1 MGSQRLSRS
10 SIGSAACPHRFDW
23 TISWIHASQWVL
35 RLRVEQAPGVD
46 ARMSGHTLAR
56 TEAHEGWHA
65 AADVI
70 VVGYGYAGAVA
81 AIEAHDAG
89 ADVLLIEKMPDPGGI
104 SITSG
109 GNVRIVE
116 DAEEGFRHLQ
126 ASSAGTTPDP
136 VLRALAAG
144 MAEISAYF
152 AKLARVSGASI
163 NRRQADGNY
172 PFPGTKTFG
181 YVSIDQVP
189 GFDAER
195 TYPFVSSYLPIHRA
209 AGVRLFKVLQD
220 NISSRGLRVELSTP
234 ANRLITGAHGEI
246 CGVMAQYDGRMF
258 AIKARRAVVLACG
271 GFEANPE
278 MQRQYWQEKP
288 VLNAAYMGNTGD
300 GILMAQAVGA
310 ALWHMWHYHG
320 VYGFRHPDPAYPFGI
335 RPKRLPDWIPGED
348 TRAEVKV
355 PWIIVDRC
363 GRRYMNEYQPYTQDT
378 TWRAM
383 AIFDGQSMSYPR
395 IPSYMIMDEAGRGAY
410 PIVSPTF
417 NDRRFKF
424 SWSEQTLRELES
436 RILCKRNSLAELA
449 AAMDVREEVLAATI
463 AAWNAACDAGED
475 ALYGRPPTSMLKITT
490 PPYYCAEV
498 WPVCSNTHGGPVH
511 DAEQRILNVFGEP
524 IPRLFAAGE
533 LGGVFGHLYMS
544 GGNLAECFVGGW
556 TAGRNAARLPAWT
569 SMQIDLPQGRV
580 VAEETP

>member
-1 MGSQRLSRS
+1 
-10 SIGSAACPHRFDW
+10 
-23 TISWIHASQWVL
+23 
-35 RLRVEQAPGVD
+35 
-46 ARMSGHTLAR
+46 MSGHTPAR
-56 TEAHEGWHA
+56 SEARERWDE
-65 AADVI
+65 AADVV

-126 ASSAGTTPDP
+126 ATNAATTPDP

-144 MAEISAYF
+144 MADIPAYF
-152 AKLARVSGASI
+152 EKLARVSEATI

-172 PFPGTKTFG
+172 PFSGAKTFG
-181 YVSIDQVP
+181 YVSIDHVP
-189 GFDAER
+189 GLDAER
-195 TYPFVSSYLPIHRA
+195 TYPFVSSYVPIHRA
-209 AGVRLFKVLQD
+209 AGVRLFKVLED
-220 NISSRGLRVELSTP
+220 NVSSRRLRIALST
-234 ANRLITGAHGEI
+234 AAARLITGVQGEI
-246 CGVMAQYDGRMF
+246 CGVVAQRDGRVL

-278 MQRQYWQEKP
+278 MQRQYWQERS

-320 VYGFRHPDPAYPFGI
+320 VYGFKHPDPAYPFGI
-335 RPKRLPDWIPGED
+335 RPKRLPDWIPGESARPD
-348 TRAEVKV
+348 VKV
-355 PWIIVDRC
+355 PWIIVDRH

-383 AIFDGQSMSYPR
+383 AVFDGQSMTYPR
-395 IPSYMIMDEAGRGAY
+395 IPSYMIMDEPGRGAY
-410 PIVSPTF
+410 PVASPTF

-424 SWSEQTLRELES
+424 AWSEKTLRELES
-436 RILCKRNSLAELA
+436 RILRKCNSHSELA
-449 AAMDVREEVLAATI
+449 AAMKMREEVLASTI
-463 AAWNAACDAGED
+463 AQWNAACEAGKD
-475 ALYGRPPTSMLKITT
+475 TVHGRPPTSMLKIAT

-511 DAEQRILNVFGEP
+511 DAEQRILNAFGEP

-556 TAGRNAARLPAWT
+556 TAGRNAALLTPWT
-569 SMQIDLPQGRV
+569 SMQADVPPRSVFSQEVR
-580 VAEETP
+580 

>member
-1 MGSQRLSRS
+1 
-10 SIGSAACPHRFDW
+10 
-23 TISWIHASQWVL
+23 
-35 RLRVEQAPGVD
+35 
-46 ARMSGHTLAR
+46 MSGHRPAR
-56 TEAHEGWHA
+56 SEVRERWDET
-65 AADVI
+65 ADVV

-116 DAEEGFRHLQ
+116 DAEEGLRHLQ
-126 ASSAGTTPDP
+126 ATNAATTPDP

-144 MAEISAYF
+144 MADIPAYF
-152 AKLARVSGASI
+152 EKLARVSGATI

-172 PFPGTKTFG
+172 PFPGTNTFG
-181 YVSIDQVP
+181 YVSIDHVP

-195 TYPFVSSYLPIHRA
+195 TYPFVSSYVPIHRA
-209 AGVRLFKVLQD
+209 AGVRLFKVLED
-220 NISSRGLRVELSTP
+220 NVSSRRLRISLST
-234 ANRLITGAHGEI
+234 AAARLITGVEGEI
-246 CGVMAQYDGRMF
+246 CGVVAQRDGRVL

-271 GFEANPE
+271 GFEANPD

-320 VYGFRHPDPAYPFGI
+320 VYGFKHPDPAYPFGI
-335 RPKRLPDWIPGED
+335 RPKRLPDWIPGE
-348 TRAEVKV
+348 RARPDVKV
-355 PWIIVDRC
+355 PWIIVDRRGC
-363 GRRYMNEYQPYTQDT
+363 RYMNEYQPYTQDT

-383 AIFDGQSMSYPR
+383 AVFDGQSMTYPR
-395 IPSYMIMDEAGRGAY
+395 IPSYMIMDEPGRAAY
-410 PIVSPTF
+410 PIASPTF

-424 SWSEQTLRELES
+424 AWSEKTLRELES
-436 RILCKRNSLAELA
+436 RILRTCNSHSELA
-449 AAMDVREEVLAATI
+449 AAMNVREEVLASTI
-463 AAWNAACDAGED
+463 AQWNAGCEAGED
-475 ALYGRPPTSMLKITT
+475 KMCGRPPTSMLRIMT

-511 DAEQRILNVFGEP
+511 DAEQRILNAFGDP

-556 TAGRNAARLPAWT
+556 TAGRNAALLTPWT
-569 SMQIDLPQGRV
+569 SMQADVPPRSVFSQEVL
-580 VAEETP
+580 

>member
-1 MGSQRLSRS
+1 
-10 SIGSAACPHRFDW
+10 
-23 TISWIHASQWVL
+23 
-35 RLRVEQAPGVD
+35 
-46 ARMSGHTLAR
+46 MSGHTLAR

-70 VVGYGYAGAVA
+70 VVGYGYTGAVA
-81 AIEAHDAG
+81 AMEAHDAG
-89 ADVLLIEKMPDPGGI
+89 AEVLLIEKMPDPGGI

-288 VLNAAYMGNTGD
+288 VLNAAYMGRRRNPD
-300 GILMAQAVGA
+300 GAG
-310 ALWHMWHYHG
+310 
-320 VYGFRHPDPAYPFGI
+320 
-335 RPKRLPDWIPGED
+335 
-348 TRAEVKV
+348 
-355 PWIIVDRC
+355 
-363 GRRYMNEYQPYTQDT
+363 
-378 TWRAM
+378 
-383 AIFDGQSMSYPR
+383 
-395 IPSYMIMDEAGRGAY
+395 GRGGALAH
-410 PIVSPTF
+410 VALS
-417 NDRRFKF
+417 RSLRF
-424 SWSEQTLRELES
+424 Q
-436 RILCKRNSLAELA
+436 A
-449 AAMDVREEVLAATI
+449 
-463 AAWNAACDAGED
+463 
-475 ALYGRPPTSMLKITT
+475 P
-490 PPYYCAEV
+490 
-498 WPVCSNTHGGPVH
+498 
-511 DAEQRILNVFGEP
+511 
-524 IPRLFAAGE
+524 
-533 LGGVFGHLYMS
+533 
-544 GGNLAECFVGGW
+544 
-556 TAGRNAARLPAWT
+556 
-569 SMQIDLPQGRV
+569 
-580 VAEETP
+580 

>member
-1 MGSQRLSRS
+1 
-10 SIGSAACPHRFDW
+10 
-23 TISWIHASQWVL
+23 
-35 RLRVEQAPGVD
+35 
-46 ARMSGHTLAR
+46 MSGHTPAR
-56 TEAHEGWHA
+56 TEAHDRWHA
-65 AADVI
+65 TADVV

-109 GNVRIVE
+109 GNVRFVE
-116 DAEEGFRHLQ
+116 DVEEGFRHLQ
-126 ASSAGTTPDP
+126 ATSAGTTPDP

-144 MAEISAYF
+144 MAEIPAYF
-152 AKLARVSGASI
+152 GKLARVCRATI

-181 YVSIDQVP
+181 YVSIDHVP
-189 GFDAER
+189 GFDAEQ
-195 TYPFVSSYLPIHRA
+195 TYPFVSSYVPIHRA

-220 NISSRGLRVELSTP
+220 NISSRRVRVELSTP
-234 ANRLITGAHGEI
+234 ATRLITGAHGEI
-246 CGVMAQYDGRMF
+246 CGVMAQHDGRMF

-271 GFEANPE
+271 GFEANSD

-320 VYGFRHPDPAYPFGI
+320 VYGFKHPDPAYPFGI
-335 RPKRLPDWIPGED
+335 RPKRLPDWIPGENA
-348 TRAEVKV
+348 RADVKM
-355 PWIIVDRC
+355 PWIIVDRS

-383 AIFDGQSMSYPR
+383 AIFDPQSMTYPR
-395 IPSYMIMDEAGRGAY
+395 IPSYMIMDEPGRGAY

-424 SWSEQTLRELES
+424 AWSEKTLRELES
-436 RILCKRNSLAELA
+436 RILRQCNSLSELA
-449 AAMDVREEVLAATI
+449 ATMDVREEVLAATLTR
-463 AAWNAACDAGED
+463 WNAACEAGED
-475 ALYGRPPTSMLKITT
+475 AMHGRPSTSMLKIAT
-490 PPYYCAEV
+490 PPYYCTEV

-511 DAEQRILNVFGEP
+511 DAEQRVLNAFGEP

-533 LGGVFGHLYMS
+533 LGGVFGHLYTS

-569 SMQIDLPQGRV
+569 SMQADLPPGRV
-580 VAEETP
+580 VAQEVP

>member
-1 MGSQRLSRS
+1 
-10 SIGSAACPHRFDW
+10 
-23 TISWIHASQWVL
+23 
-35 RLRVEQAPGVD
+35 
-46 ARMSGHTLAR
+46 MSGHTPAR
-56 TEAHEGWHA
+56 SEARERWDE
-65 AADVI
+65 AADVV

-126 ASSAGTTPDP
+126 ATNAATTPDP

-144 MAEISAYF
+144 MADIPAYF
-152 AKLARVSGASI
+152 EKLARVSGATI

-181 YVSIDQVP
+181 YVSIDHVP

-195 TYPFVSSYLPIHRA
+195 TYPFVSSYVPIHRA
-209 AGVRLFKVLQD
+209 AGVRLFKVLED
-220 NISSRGLRVELSTP
+220 NVSSRRLRIVLST
-234 ANRLITGAHGEI
+234 AAARLITGAQGEI
-246 CGVMAQYDGRMF
+246 CGVVARRDGRVL

-271 GFEANPE
+271 GFEANPD

-320 VYGFRHPDPAYPFGI
+320 VYGFKHPDPAYPFGI
-335 RPKRLPDWIPGED
+335 RPKRLPDWIPGESARPD
-348 TRAEVKV
+348 VKV
-355 PWIIVDRC
+355 PWIIVDRH

-383 AIFDGQSMSYPR
+383 AVFDGQSMTYPR
-395 IPSYMIMDEAGRGAY
+395 IPSYMIMDEPGRGAY
-410 PIVSPTF
+410 PVASPTF

-424 SWSEQTLRELES
+424 AWSEKTLRELES
-436 RILCKRNSLAELA
+436 RILRKCNSHSELA
-449 AAMDVREEVLAATI
+449 AAMKMREEVLAPTI
-463 AAWNAACDAGED
+463 AQWNAACEAGED
-475 ALYGRPPTSMLKITT
+475 TAYGRPPTSMLKIAT
-490 PPYYCAEV
+490 PPYYWAEV

-511 DAEQRILNVFGEP
+511 DAEQRILNAFGEP

-556 TAGRNAARLPAWT
+556 TAGRNAALLTPWP
-569 SMQIDLPQGRV
+569 SMHADVPPRSVFSQEV
-580 VAEETP
+580 C